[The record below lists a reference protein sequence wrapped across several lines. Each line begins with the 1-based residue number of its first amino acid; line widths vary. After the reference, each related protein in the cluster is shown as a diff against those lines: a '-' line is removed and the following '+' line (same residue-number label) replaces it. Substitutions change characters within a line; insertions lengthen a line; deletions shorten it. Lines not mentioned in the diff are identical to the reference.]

1 MIRELCVF
9 GEQLRQ
15 EQGKGKLLHDAL
27 KDEYISFDLLIRKDG
42 SFYGFQPVDKVSTQ
56 AETILS
62 KKGKARL
69 LLDKPEEVLCF
80 DTKEKSDDKSK
91 KATESKHRLF
101 LDKFGL
107 YREVDIINPVFLFYE
122 QNRAEGYEKAFSA
135 FPPMLE
141 GVKQIGNIAFR
152 LVGED
157 KRIHEK
163 EEVYAGIITKFE
175 AKQREIIAK
184 SGEKKC
190 SVCGE
195 SKYPVID
202 QPHGMIKRV
211 PDGQTAGC
219 ALVSYNEKVFESYNL
234 GGNLNSSICTACA
247 RKYVEGLNYLLNKGT
262 EFKADGKKKKYFK
275 YEHRKNLGAD
285 TAVIFW
291 TKANQKVNEIDFL
304 EEPDEQIVGELIQS
318 VASGNQLV
326 GEFIEDDVFYSCTL
340 SGAAARI
347 AIRDW
352 LEISLNEY
360 RRSIAKWFEDIKIVS
375 FNELKYSSLYAL
387 SRSAANENVKND
399 TTQSRA
405 ATFLWKAAI
414 KGSAPPLWFL
424 SAVLKRVRLP
434 GNDEDKRDSFTKE
447 HAALIKLVLNRNY
460 NKQIGGFIMKEKLDN
475 ENKSPA
481 YLSGRIF
488 AVLEKIQQA
497 ALGSELNAGIRDRF
511 FSFASTT
518 PAPAFGRLMKLSQNH
533 LTKLRGEKP
542 GYAVNLDK
550 ELQELCAL
558 LPGFPASLTLEEQ
571 GQFALGYY
579 HQKHESYAKAI
590 EKKNQLNDNQEAENE

>member
-1 MIRELCVF
+1 MIRELCAF
-9 GEQLRQ
+9 GEQLRTQ
-15 EQGKGKLLHDAL
+15 QGERKRIHDAL
-27 KDEYISFDLLIRKDG
+27 KDEFIMFDLLIRPDG
-42 SFYGFQPVDKVSTQ
+42 SFLGFQNVDKVSTQ
-56 AETILS
+56 AEALLS
-62 KKGKARL
+62 KKGSARL
-69 LLDKPEEVLCF
+69 LLDKLEETLCF
-80 DTKEKSDDKSK
+80 DTKEKSDEKSR
-91 KATESKHRLF
+91 KATEAKHRLYMEKI
-101 LDKFGL
+101 DM
-107 YREVDIINPVFLFYE
+107 YRDISALVPVFLFYGR
-122 QNRAEGYEKAFSA
+122 NREEGYEKAFTS
-135 FPPMLE
+135 FPVLLE
-141 GVKQIGNIAFR
+141 GIKKIGNLAFR

-163 EEVYAGIITKFE
+163 EEVYSAIISKFE
-175 AKQREIIAK
+175 AKQKQIIANL
-184 SGEKKC
+184 GAKKC

-195 SKYPVID
+195 TKYPVID

-234 GGNLNSSICTACA
+234 GGNMNSSICTACA

-262 EFKADGKKKKYFK
+262 EIPADGKKKKYFK
-275 YEHRKNLGAD
+275 YEHRKNLGTD

-291 TKANQKVNEIDFL
+291 TKANQKTDEIDFL

-318 VASGNQLV
+318 VASGNQSV
-326 GEFIEDDVFYSCTL
+326 EEFIEDDIFYSCTL

-375 FNELKYSSLYAL
+375 FNDLKYSSLYAL
-387 SRSAANENVKND
+387 SRSAANEKVKND
-399 TTQSRA
+399 TTQSRVA
-405 ATFLWKAAI
+405 AYLWKSAI
-414 KGSAPPLWFL
+414 KGSAPPLWIL

-447 HAALIKLVLNRNY
+447 RAPLIKLVLNRNF

-497 ALGSELNAGIRDRF
+497 ALGKDLNAGIRDRF

-518 PAPAFGRLMKLSQNH
+518 PSPAFGRLMKLSQNH
-533 LTKLRGEKP
+533 LSKLRSDKP

-558 LPGFPASLTLEEQ
+558 LPAFPATLSLEEQ

-579 HQKHESYAKAI
+579 HQKHESYANAI
-590 EKKNQLNDNQEAENE
+590 EKKKQLNDNEEAENE